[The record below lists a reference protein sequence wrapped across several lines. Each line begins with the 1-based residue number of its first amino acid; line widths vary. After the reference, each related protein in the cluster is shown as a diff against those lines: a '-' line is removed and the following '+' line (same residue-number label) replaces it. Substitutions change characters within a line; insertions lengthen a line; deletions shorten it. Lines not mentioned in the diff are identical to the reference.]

1 MTSLAIT
8 FKDTYSSEYKLFEV
22 DANLEEL
29 LLNQIGNVVHLKG
42 ASDQSSSSSTSSETT
57 DASTTSSR
65 AGSVVNGGHVVL
77 CSTNKTQ
84 KVRCSETSN
93 LILLVDAQLSNQK
106 ATPLKSAN
114 AVGSTQRTFVL
125 SSTSPRLDH
134 LDAALDEYV
143 YVPPLST
150 TASSSTASSSS
161 STSSTTTTSQT
172 QTIGVTMEILSQR
185 VQASKEEI
193 LTGLETN
200 NIPLVPNTS
209 PKRWCKLNPDYIRE
223 CFDSILS
230 VIETRSTEWDPTST
244 VPVEAVVATLQ
255 DTYASWIIEHI
266 LRSFSMQGCTDT
278 SKVIGLNIQATRMF
292 RAEQVLVE
300 SSSNGS
306 STSSTITE
314 LAREWSTRL
323 PKGIEVEDAEKNNTF
338 VALVKFE
345 GLGLINGDH
354 IHTFFRRNLA
364 NVPLVRFQ
372 QLFQERTEW
381 QKEDLLRY
389 LIGLEGEG
397 VTLLVKWARAGNG
410 GTTFTKR

>member
-1 MTSLAIT
+1 MVTAL
-8 FKDTYSSEYKLFEV
+8 
-22 DANLEEL
+22 
-29 LLNQIGNVVHLKG
+29 
-42 ASDQSSSSSTSSETT
+42 T
-57 DASTTSSR
+57 DDY
-65 AGSVVNGGHVVL
+65 VPWDVEHVVRIFSVDG
-77 CSTNKTQ
+77 CSG
-84 KVRCSETSN
+84 TSD
-93 LILLVDAQLSNQK
+93 VVGLSAK
-106 ATPLKSAN
+106 A
-114 AVGSTQRTFVL
+114 V
-125 SSTSPRLDH
+125 
-134 LDAALDEYV
+134 
-143 YVPPLST
+143 
-150 TASSSTASSSS
+150 
-161 STSSTTTTSQT
+161 
-172 QTIGVTMEILSQR
+172 
-185 VQASKEEI
+185 
-193 LTGLETN
+193 
-200 NIPLVPNTS
+200 
-209 PKRWCKLNPDYIRE
+209 
-223 CFDSILS
+223 
-230 VIETRSTEWDPTST
+230 
-244 VPVEAVVATLQ
+244 
-255 DTYASWIIEHI
+255 
-266 LRSFSMQGCTDT
+266 
-278 SKVIGLNIQATRMF
+278 RMF

-300 SSSNGS
+300 SSNNGS